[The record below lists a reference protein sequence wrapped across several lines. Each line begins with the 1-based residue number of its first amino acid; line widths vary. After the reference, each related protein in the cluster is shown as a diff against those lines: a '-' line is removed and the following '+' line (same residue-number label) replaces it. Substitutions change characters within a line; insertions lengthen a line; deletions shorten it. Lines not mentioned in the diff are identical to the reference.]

1 MKLHVLRFSSQSD
14 STLGLL
20 FEEDGDKREFLSY
33 TLEDEHRD
41 EKVKHETRIPNGT
54 YEITLRTVGGFH
66 SRYAKRFPEFHQGML
81 WVRDVPGFE
90 YILIHCGNDDDD
102 TSGCLLLGNS
112 QKENITQNGFIG
124 ASTDAYKRVY
134 PRIAKAIQEGECV
147 EITYTDFDSI

>member
-20 FEEDGDKREFLSY
+20 FEEDGDKRIFLAY

-41 EKVKHETRIPNGT
+41 EKVMHETRIPNGT
-54 YEITLRTVGGFH
+54 YEITLRTTGGFNA
-66 SRYAKRFPEFHQGML
+66 RYTERFPDIHQGML
-81 WVRDVPGFE
+81 WVRNVPGFE
-90 YILIHCGNDDDD
+90 YILIHCGNTDDH

-112 QKENITQNGFIG
+112 QKQNITQSGFIG
-124 ASTDAYKRVY
+124 ASSDAYKRVY
-134 PRIAKAIQEGECV
+134 PRIAQAIKDGECV